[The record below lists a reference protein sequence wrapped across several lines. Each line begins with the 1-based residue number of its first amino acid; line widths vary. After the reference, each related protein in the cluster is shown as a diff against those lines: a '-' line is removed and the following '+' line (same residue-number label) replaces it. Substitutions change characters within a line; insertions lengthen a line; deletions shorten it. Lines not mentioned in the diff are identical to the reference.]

1 MHLQGDPHA
10 KTKRVGVWMTNDI
23 KEGMK
28 RETWNLLDTERIAF
42 SDRFISA
49 SNGMKG
55 ALCTQ
60 MRNYKYEIKPAKDAF
75 SKPRVQL
82 TGKSYNTSDDLC
94 IVLQML
100 CFWAPVYYQHPNSV
114 REFYP

>member
-1 MHLQGDPHA
+1 
-10 KTKRVGVWMTNDI
+10 MTNDI

-42 SDRFISA
+42 SDKFTSA

-100 CFWAPVYYQHPNSV
+100 CFWSHVYYQHPKSV
-114 REFYP
+114 REIYP